1 MRRGD
6 KIKQDIKSTVMW
18 RGDKIKQDIKFTVM
32 RRGDKIEQD
41 IKSIPDCHSPQIV
54 TPSHDGVHN
63 VFSSSLSRC
72 VPDQKHYEAYLH

>member
-1 MRRGD
+1 MD
-6 KIKQDIKSTVMW
+6 PVI
-18 RGDKIKQDIKFTVM
+18 

-41 IKSIPDCHSPQIV
+41 IKSTVIRRGDKIEQDIKSTVIRRGDKIEKILNPCQIV

-63 VFSSSLSRC
+63 VFSNSLSCC